1 MARPARSDREL
12 ATLWPS
18 DLNLIQ
24 RGTYSIVPAINR
36 NTPSPLP
43 CNASNREVQMK
54 VREAI
59 KKGAGFPLGCLVTML
74 LASVVLYYSF
84 CPEGM
89 MPGVAP

>member
-1 MARPARSDREL
+1 
-12 ATLWPS
+12 
-18 DLNLIQ
+18 
-24 RGTYSIVPAINR
+24 
-36 NTPSPLP
+36 
-43 CNASNREVQMK
+43 MK